1 MKNEGIKNEGMKS
14 RLVVWSSSGT
24 VVKNGVET
32 AVVERSRTDKG
43 ELELWY
49 QKNLS
54 AYTDLMLV
62 FLTAWAIVAP
72 KNNLVYSVF
81 KDLPERPEELRRHD

>member
-1 MKNEGIKNEGMKS
+1 MKNEGMKS

-32 AVVERSRTDKG
+32 AVVERSRNDKG

-72 KNNLVYSVF
+72 QSELVYKVF
-81 KDLPERPEELRRHD
+81 RDLPERPEELRR